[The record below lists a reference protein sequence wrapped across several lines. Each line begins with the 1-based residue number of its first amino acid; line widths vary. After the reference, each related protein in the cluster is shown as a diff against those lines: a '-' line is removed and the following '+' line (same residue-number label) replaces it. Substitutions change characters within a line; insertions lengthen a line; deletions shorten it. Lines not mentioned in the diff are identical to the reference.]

1 MPASPS
7 SADDL
12 HKGRHHEFIKN
23 TLHGTFKSATLNRGL
38 ALSAATLKPE
48 AWYATSHTLQHDKLK
63 AANLKAWASQ
73 NKVDVLLAKLD
84 IYTFAAPL
92 LQAKL
97 KERCGVDIDVKT
109 TWLRLYMPKD
119 KPWWAIDI
127 SGGATARTVSL
138 LDAALHNFAKDEQVD
153 AASAFISKPD
163 ALGHFEVLTLAN
175 LSISEFQT
183 LCRELDIGAQYKKH
197 LESYLLSGDA
207 VADAVLKHKVVESQK
222 DALTVAAQLALITGD
237 IQYDVYKL
245 MLELTKDKP
254 RLVLNGRR
262 MQCCDLSMMDNR
274 LTGITL
280 LIPARPDTRGINR
293 LIVYL
298 PHGPDHPLK
307 EYASVDAFIEEL
319 ARQLRE
325 DKLAASSQ
333 MTYRQFF
340 SQFVDQ
346 QQRGHFFASLEQR
359 LFKLQWHPPGD
370 PTDQRPT
377 WRKEPVPRPRLQIDT
392 VALPADYWRHVYQQK
407 LNKILNDGRE
417 IAVSTADTDSNTR
430 WAWWDNFKKIVS
442 DIFNAAL
449 LIATPFVPFLG
460 ELMMAYTVY
469 QLTSDVIE
477 GIVDLAEGLGQEAA
491 EHVISVVTDVIQL
504 AAFSAGTAIGSTLR
518 VKFSK
523 LVDDMKPV
531 RLPSGKASLW
541 HPDLG
546 PYEQKNLA
554 LSVASKPD
562 RLGLHRHGNDLLLPL
577 DGKLYKVQKATTEP
591 AHKTHR
597 IEHPSRA
604 NAYQP
609 TLEHNDH
616 GAWLH
621 EAENPE
627 DWSGPTLMR
636 RLGHSVERF
645 SPLELEQIRV
655 ASGTDAEEL
664 RRMHIDNSPPPP
676 VLADTIK
683 RYKAYD
689 DADTTIAD
697 IRAGRPID
705 AQSVWFEPIITRLP
719 GWPTERALRVCEN
732 ADLSGHSRQY
742 GNPAATEADTLS
754 IGLPDLTA
762 GRLPERAAVFL
773 TDSEMRA
780 LAGREVPAAQRPQ
793 AMRNLLADA
802 VDDLQG
808 DLASRIYQGKERSNK
823 ADVRVMTQ
831 TFPDMPLSLAEKTLA
846 QARPA
851 ELERIVSENRL
862 PLRIKTQAREANFE
876 ATTAR
881 AYDGFYHDERVVPDT
896 ERLALNTLRTFSD
909 SFGEMRLEVRDGTYD
924 GPLRCSVGPDE
935 PASVRRL
942 IRDEH
947 GRYEVLD
954 GDNRTLQAP
963 ADFYEALLQAL
974 PEDKRQQIGYQKGQ
988 GRLLKLWIMDKTAAP
1003 AERRVLLAEP
1013 PVRPVASIETVELV
1027 RGWPWPFGEKTF
1039 EERIKQ
1045 LFPKLNERQVN
1056 NFAEALRAKP
1066 DPEAALQQLK
1076 DQLKELRSTLAR
1088 WRNSQPVGLDSAG
1101 EPIHGVSAEFLRT
1114 GGLHLEE
1121 RLLDCFERKNEA
1133 FAERDQHPDQGYTL
1147 DLSSDLSRPDH
1158 DRWWNEMR
1166 RQPGMKKYLDQIT
1179 ALKIDNGRFSPDSQL
1194 LNDLPQL
1201 RQLSAR
1207 QCGLNNVPS
1216 AIGEMRDLQ
1225 TLDLTDN
1232 RIRLNDESAARLSG
1246 LTRLQSLRL
1255 TGNPLGQAPDVG
1267 RMYRLNELSLANSD
1281 IRDWPR
1287 GLFRVANAPRHRP
1300 RSFALDMRRSPI
1312 TTVPEVTPG
1321 SDEAFILSRARFDTQ
1336 RLVDADRI
1344 RYGNYRE
1351 SAGFSRQQAYS
1362 PAVENEVS
1370 HWLSSDE
1377 PTTFSASQSLRR
1389 QREESWQDVMAE
1401 PGSED
1406 LFRII
1411 REQRESED
1419 YRSERSRK
1427 RLTRRVWELIEAAAL
1442 DTDLREQLFEQARAP
1457 ETCQDGNAQLFNS
1470 MGLKVLVSKAYAERT
1485 SARTLDD
1492 NLVRLARSAARLERV
1507 GDIAREEVSR
1517 QQQRNLINPSV
1528 NLPPDQFE
1536 VHLAFETGLAERLGL
1551 PWQSDGMMYQLRSG
1565 VDQGMIDR
1573 AYDTIIERERGEGL
1587 ANGMLD
1593 LYVDGFWE
1601 RHLRRTHPTQFEAND
1616 QVFEE
1621 QHRRLEELRELQT
1634 QWVNTTDPTRLN
1646 PLARRMEALAR
1657 QLNAREAEIF
1667 SGEVMSDAYYSR
1679 LLSDL
1684 AYTRNDLARQL
1695 THKALQTAGLEEK
1708 PKPSSPT
1715 PNPRQP

>member
-7 SADDL
+7 SAANL

-23 TLHGTFKSATLNRGL
+23 TLDETFKSATLNRGL
-38 ALSAATLKPE
+38 ALSATTLIPD
-48 AWYATSHTLQHDKLK
+48 AWYATMHVIQHEKLK

-73 NKVDVLLAKLD
+73 NKVDTLLAKLD
-84 IYTFAAPL
+84 VYAFAAPL

-97 KERCGVDIDVKT
+97 KERCGVDIDVES
-109 TWLRLYMPKD
+109 TWLRFYMPEA
-119 KPWWAIDI
+119 KPWWAIDT
-127 SGGATARTVSL
+127 SGAATARTVSL

-153 AASAFISKPD
+153 AASAFISKPN

-175 LSISEFQT
+175 LSISQFQT

-197 LESYLLSGDA
+197 LESYLLSGNA

-222 DALTVAAQLALITGD
+222 DALSVAAQLALINGD

-262 MQCCDLSMMDNR
+262 MQCCDLSMLDTR
-274 LTGITL
+274 LTGVTL

-293 LIVYL
+293 LIAYL
-298 PHGPDHPLK
+298 PHDPDHPLK
-307 EYASVDAFIEEL
+307 EYASVDAFVEEL

-325 DKLAASSQ
+325 DRLVASSKQ
-333 MTYRQFF
+333 TYRQFF
-340 SQFVDQ
+340 SHFVDQ

-359 LFKLQWHPPGD
+359 LFTLQWHPPG
-370 PTDQRPT
+370 PE

-392 VALPADYWRHVYQQK
+392 LALPADYWRHVYQQK

-417 IAVSTADTDSNTR
+417 IAVSTADTDSNAR

-469 QLTSDVIE
+469 QLTTDVIE
-477 GIVDLAEGLGQEAA
+477 GIVDLAEGLAKEAA
-491 EHVISVVTDVIQL
+491 EHVLSVVTDVMQL
-504 AAFSAGTAIGSTLR
+504 AAFSAGAAIGSTLS
-518 VKFSK
+518 VKLSE
-523 LVDDMKPV
+523 LVDGMKPV
-531 RLPSGKASLW
+531 RLPNGKTSLW
-541 HPDLG
+541 HADLG
-546 PYEQKNLA
+546 PYEQKNVA

-562 RLGLHRHGNDLLLPL
+562 RLGLHRHGNELLLPL
-577 DGKLYKVQKATTEP
+577 DGKVYKVQKVSTEP

-597 IEHPSRA
+597 IEHPSRTT
-604 NAYQP
+604 AYQP
-609 TLEHNDH
+609 TLEHNEH

-627 DWSGPTLMR
+627 DWPAPALMR

-645 SPLELEQIRV
+645 SPLEMEQIRV
-655 ASGTDAEEL
+655 ASGTDADEL

-689 DADTTIAD
+689 DARTTSAD

-705 AQSVWFEPIITRLP
+705 PQSVWLEPIITRLP
-719 GWPTERALRVCEN
+719 GWPAERALRVCEN

-742 GNPAATEADTLS
+742 GNPDASEADTLS
-754 IGLPDLTA
+754 IGLPDLTT

-773 TDSEMRA
+773 TDRQMRA
-780 LAGREVPAAQRPQ
+780 LAGHEVPAALRPQ
-793 AMRNLLADA
+793 ALRNLLADA

-808 DLASRIYQGKERSNK
+808 DLASRIYQGAERSSK
-823 ADVRVMTQ
+823 ADVRVMVQ

-862 PLRIKTQAREANFE
+862 PLRIKTQAREVNFE
-876 ATTAR
+876 AATAR
-881 AYDGFYHDERVVPDT
+881 AYDGFYHEERVVPDT

-935 PASVRRL
+935 AASTRRL

-954 GDNRTLQAP
+954 ADNRSLHAP

-974 PEDKRQQIGYQKGQ
+974 PEDKRQQIGYRTGQ
-988 GRLLKLWIMDKTAAP
+988 GRLLKRWIMDKTAAP

-1039 EERIKQ
+1039 EDRIRQ
-1045 LFPKLNERQVN
+1045 LFPRLSERQVN

-1066 DPEAALQQLK
+1066 DPEAALRQLK

-1114 GGLHLEE
+1114 GGMHLEE
-1121 RLLDCFERKNEA
+1121 RLLDCFERKSEA
-1133 FAERDQHPDQGYTL
+1133 FAERDQHPDQGYAL

-1179 ALKIDNGRFSPDSQL
+1179 ALKIDNGRLSTDSHL

-1207 QCGLNNVPS
+1207 QCGLNDVPP
-1216 AIGEMRDLQ
+1216 AIGEMPHLQ
-1225 TLDLTDN
+1225 SLDLTDN
-1232 RIRLNDESAARLSG
+1232 RIRLNDESATRLSG

-1255 TGNPLGQAPDVG
+1255 SGNPLGQAPDVG
-1267 RMYRLNELSLANSD
+1267 RMHRLNELSLANSD

-1287 GLFRVANAPRHRP
+1287 GLFRVANAPRYRP
-1300 RSFALDMRRSPI
+1300 RSFALDMRRCPI

-1336 RLVDADRI
+1336 RLVDADRL
-1344 RYGNYRE
+1344 RYGDYRE

-1362 PAVENEVS
+1362 PVVENEIS
-1370 HWLSSDE
+1370 HWLSPDE
-1377 PTTFSASQSLRR
+1377 SPTFSASQALRR

-1406 LFRII
+1406 LFRVI
-1411 REQRESED
+1411 RQQRQSED
-1419 YRSERSRK
+1419 YRSDRSRK
-1427 RLTRRVWELIEAAAL
+1427 KLTRRVWDLIDAAAL
-1442 DTDLREQLFEQARAP
+1442 DSELREQLFAQAREP
-1457 ETCQDGNAQLFNS
+1457 ESCQDGGAQLFNS
-1470 MGLKVLVSKAYAERT
+1470 MGLKVLVSKAYAEQT

-1507 GDIAREEVSR
+1507 GDIAREEISR
-1517 QQQRNLINPSV
+1517 QQQQHLINPTA
-1528 NLPPDQFE
+1528 NLPPDDVE
-1536 VHLAFETGLAERLGL
+1536 VHLAYETGLAERLSL
-1551 PWQSDGMMYQLRSG
+1551 PWQSDGMMYQERSG
-1565 VDQGMIDR
+1565 VDAAMVDR
-1573 AYDTIIERERGEGL
+1573 ACDTIIERERGDGL

-1601 RHLRRTHPTQFEAND
+1601 RHLRRTHPTQFEVND
-1616 QVFEE
+1616 RVFEA
-1621 QHRRLEELRELQT
+1621 QLRRLEELRELQT
-1634 QWVNTTDPTRLN
+1634 QWANVTEHTRLN
-1646 PLARRMEALAR
+1646 PLARRMELLAR
-1657 QLNAREAEIF
+1657 QLGAREAEIF
-1667 SGEVMSDAYYSR
+1667 SGEAMSDAYYNR

-1684 AYTRNDLARQL
+1684 AYARNDLARQL
-1695 THKALQTAGLEEK
+1695 TRKALQAAGLQNKVETTG
-1708 PKPSSPT
+1708 P
-1715 PNPRQP
+1715 